1 MIFCS
6 GDIKAKFFKKWQ
18 FITCN
23 ITKHMVIYSCQLEIE
38 RKGTTMKSIITMSTE
53 SGNQSFE
60 IENGDIFSLMFCKGN
75 EYAAVTYFESEEER
89 SAYVES
95 HILAN
100 HVVSDGIE
108 GYDYMDVDG
117 EHIYV
122 TDHCDYVDLDEMDE
136 CEADWFVATAMVRY

>member
-1 MIFCS
+1 
-6 GDIKAKFFKKWQ
+6 
-18 FITCN
+18 
-23 ITKHMVIYSCQLEIE
+23 
-38 RKGTTMKSIITMSTE
+38 MKSIITMSTE
-53 SGNQSFE
+53 SGNRSFE

-89 SAYVES
+89 SAYVEY

-108 GYDYMDVDG
+108 SYDYMDADG

-136 CEADWFVATAMVRY
+136 CEADWFVATAMVRYW